1 MNVALVVVNVFH
13 DVVNDAGDV
22 VVVNVSIFDVTFALF
37 DVVNVALAVEYC
49 SCCC

>member
-1 MNVALVVVNVFH
+1 MNVALVVVDVFH
-13 DVVNDAGDV
+13 V

-49 SCCC
+49 SCYC

>member
-1 MNVALVVVNVFH
+1 MNVALVVVDVFH
-13 DVVNDAGDV
+13 DVVNDAGD

-49 SCCC
+49 SCYC